1 MLSQKLTAFGLLVCL
16 LLSTLTQSGCGPS
29 GAGDA
34 AIRNANQNN
43 IQRLTNLY
51 SRHQLSNGG
60 KGPASEAEFRKFI
73 QGLDA
78 QTLGNIGVDSGNLDK
93 LFLSERD
100 NKAFSIRYGVAG
112 NTRGS
117 NDAIVFEVEGKEG
130 KRQVGFTSLAIRD
143 VENSDYE
150 ALKAGQPA
158 SSTATPSA
166 LPPGAGR

>member
-1 MLSQKLTAFGLLVCL
+1 
-16 LLSTLTQSGCGPS
+16 
-29 GAGDA
+29 
-34 AIRNANQNN
+34 
-43 IQRLTNLY
+43 
-51 SRHQLSNGG
+51 
-60 KGPASEAEFRKFI
+60 
-73 QGLDA
+73 
-78 QTLGNIGVDSGNLDK
+78 
-93 LFLSERD
+93 
-100 NKAFSIRYGVAG
+100 SIRYGVAG